1 MAPHYTHLDSF
12 WKIPMPTFY
21 PDQLNQVSANEGRTQ
36 AFVTF
41 YSPEVSLMCSVVV
54 GSQYLFKVMTY
65 WELLFNV

>member
-1 MAPHYTHLDSF
+1 
-12 WKIPMPTFY
+12 MPTFY